1 MVDFNFELD
10 YQSDKKWNLEYKN
23 KILNSE
29 EFFKL
34 GFKEGVDVVSE
45 ELFARVATFLRC
57 NIYDYIIDG
66 EDDIDINELI
76 RDLSKIMEDN
86 TWNF

>member
-1 MVDFNFELD
+1 MSGNFELVF
-10 YQSDKKWNLEYKN
+10 QQDKKWDLEYKHQN
-23 KILNSE
+23 LTPE
-29 EFFKL
+29 EYFKA
-34 GFKEGVDVVSE
+34 GFKEGVGVVSE
-45 ELFARVATFLRC
+45 EVFARVATFLRC

-86 TWNF
+86 IWNF

>member
-1 MVDFNFELD
+1 MDNNFEITF
-10 YQSDKKWNLEYKN
+10 QGDKKWDLEYKHKN
-23 KILNSE
+23 LNSE
-29 EFFKL
+29 EYFKA

-45 ELFARVATFLRC
+45 EVFARVATFLRC

-66 EDDIDINELI
+66 EDDICINELI